1 MRAAIFIALYFKIG
15 KPNSRHLETL
25 SMAVHTS
32 PALLKQR
39 VGNAKTYIRPVQR
52 DLDLTPVAKNN
63 IDIVSLYVDLGNT

>member
-15 KPNSRHLETL
+15 KHNSRHLETL

-39 VGNAKTYIRPVQR
+39 VGNAKTLSV
-52 DLDLTPVAKNN
+52 LFNETW
-63 IDIVSLYVDLGNT
+63 T

>member
-32 PALLKQR
+32 PTLLKQR
-39 VGNAKTYIRPVQR
+39 VGNAKTYIRPVQ
-52 DLDLTPVAKNN
+52 
-63 IDIVSLYVDLGNT
+63 